1 MLIDS
6 RLHEMIEADAASE
19 TEKVLAKKG
28 RSGCGLYNAAK
39 ARNVLN
45 KMVIRSRS
53 GMKSSVRLVLSRVIL
68 NCQAA
73 ILASNIMANS
83 VGSQISFRVV
93 SGDSFRVQY
102 FNQLHKKE
110 YCLFELTAAFLIYCK
125 SALRLSYNI

>member
-19 TEKVLAKKG
+19 TEKVFAKKG

-68 NCQAA
+68 NYQAA
-73 ILASNIMANS
+73 IFASNIMAEALKC
-83 VGSQISFRVV
+83 VRLVCGLFRV
-93 SGDSFRVQY
+93 
-102 FNQLHKKE
+102 
-110 YCLFELTAAFLIYCK
+110 
-125 SALRLSYNI
+125 